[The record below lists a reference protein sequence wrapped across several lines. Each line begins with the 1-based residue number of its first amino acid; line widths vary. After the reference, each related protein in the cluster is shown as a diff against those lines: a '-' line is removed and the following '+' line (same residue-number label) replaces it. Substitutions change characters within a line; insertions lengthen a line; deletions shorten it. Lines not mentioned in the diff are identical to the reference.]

1 MNNISKKIIC
11 ILMVCSF
18 IVISFG
24 INNAYAATAEE
35 ELVQVLDEYKDD
47 IGDIEAFGKVM
58 DKLYQDISSATEVN
72 DELKAKL
79 KADVNELAS
88 VPDINPIILQILDVE
103 LKSQIENLDESNIQE
118 MQQEVLVM
126 KQWAESNKPS
136 GDNTNNQTT
145 NNVTPSNNTSSSI
158 PTNTINS
165 NYANK
170 ILPYAGRIST
180 IIIFAVILI
189 LVVNAIV
196 LKIKYGQFK
205 GIK

>member
-18 IVISFG
+18 IVISFV

-88 VPDINPIILQILDVE
+88 VPDINPLILQILDVE
-103 LKSQIENLDESNIQE
+103 LKSQIENLDESN
-118 MQQEVLVM
+118 V
-126 KQWAESNKPS
+126 
-136 GDNTNNQTT
+136 
-145 NNVTPSNNTSSSI
+145 SI
-158 PTNTINS
+158 LKKDLEKIIIYNSIINS
-165 NYANK
+165 NLNINNIK
-170 ILPYAGRIST
+170 FILDVKKNNLERE
-180 IIIFAVILI
+180 
-189 LVVNAIV
+189 N
-196 LKIKYGQFK
+196 IK
-205 GIK
+205 